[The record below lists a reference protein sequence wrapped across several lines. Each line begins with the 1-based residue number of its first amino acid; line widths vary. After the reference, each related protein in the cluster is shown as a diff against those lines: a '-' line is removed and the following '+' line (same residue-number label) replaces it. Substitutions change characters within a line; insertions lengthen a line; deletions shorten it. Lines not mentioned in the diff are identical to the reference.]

1 MLTFAVDYIN
11 SEEEDYSVSVCA
23 VMQRRASIRGGRRLG
38 TLSPR
43 RTSSIM
49 SHAMVSGSV
58 DRRRSS
64 VFTTSSGETAIS
76 IGEGTNQQDST
87 KEQIFENIKLHKEV
101 LQSVKLQPWTMRRK
115 LRIVKQAKEY
125 VARHEGALQERFA
138 MSRSTKDLW
147 ARFKILLAAV
157 RFDFVYLYIT

>member
-1 MLTFAVDYIN
+1 
-11 SEEEDYSVSVCA
+11 
-23 VMQRRASIRGGRRLG
+23 MQRRASIRGGRRLG
-38 TLSPR
+38 ALSPR
-43 RTSSIM
+43 RTSSVI
-49 SHAMVSGSV
+49 SHAMASGSV

-76 IGEGTNQQDST
+76 INDGTNQHDST

-101 LQSVKLQPWTMRRK
+101 LQSVKLQPWGMKRK
-115 LRIVKQAKEY
+115 LRIVRQAKEY

-157 RFDFVYLYIT
+157 RFLFSMIYSYNI